1 MKTRDFL
8 RPLEKEEGYGN
19 DVAEVPATV
28 KAVIQ
33 AEGVLPSG
41 VGAYTVS
48 HAPLAAAIVKASG
61 SARGF
66 PILSEAKSEP
76 DYGSRSTATSYGSLA
91 GGASYTLWDEKD
103 TVSRGNYY
111 HRIK

>member
-8 RPLEKEEGYGN
+8 RPLEEEEGYEN
-19 DVAEVPATV
+19 DVAEVPAAV

-33 AEGVLPSG
+33 AEGVLPGG

-48 HAPLAAAIVKASG
+48 HVPDAAASVKASG

-76 DYGSRSTATSYGSLA
+76 DYGSRSTTTSYGSFA
-91 GGASYTLWDEKD
+91 GGASYTAWDEKD

-111 HRIK
+111 SSN